1 MKVRVKFRKYGP
13 VRFIGH
19 LDVMRF
25 FQKCIRRAEID
36 VAYTTGFSPHQIMTF
51 AAPLG
56 VGLTSDGEYMDI
68 ECNSVTDSRDMIER
82 FNRASVPG
90 IEVVSVV
97 LLPEHAENAMASVAA
112 AAYTVRFREGR
123 EPSFDYLGKL
133 EAFYALP
140 QILITKETKKNT
152 LTVDIRP
159 GIYELTADKESGAIL
174 MTVNASSSGN
184 IKPSQI
190 LEAYA
195 AWQGEELVENAFT
208 VHRRDT
214 YIDLAAEGE
223 PMKLAPM
230 DAVGSPITRPMVDE
244 ERIEIARQ
252 VRLRKEETM
261 AENLRIRQ
269 ETLAAAEA
277 ERLKWMQ
284 EKENEQID
292 RV

>member
-123 EPSFDYLGKL
+123 ELSFDYLGKL

-159 GIYELTADKESGAIL
+159 GIYELTADEESGSIL

-195 AWQGEELVENAFT
+195 VWQGEELEENAFT

-214 YIDLAAEGE
+214 YINLATEGE

-252 VRLRKEETM
+252 ARLRKEETI